1 MAQTLGS
8 VAVGSIVKLNESG
21 SPVEYLVVQQGKPGS
36 MYDDSCDGTW
46 LLRKD
51 IAENRVWDSGNSN
64 VLESSDIQSY
74 LNGTWINRYD
84 TDIRNAIKQVKI
96 PYRQNGGS
104 SGTDRNGAN
113 GLSCKIF
120 LLSGREVGFT
130 NNESSYF
137 PNDGSKLD
145 YFISGNTSS
154 AQQRRVANL
163 NGSATRWWLRSP
175 SAYYTHYVWG
185 VFSNGGR
192 DYWSAS
198 NSYGVRPALIFP
210 ADLLV
215 LDDGTVSTAPP
226 SPATLTVPSIVMQGQ
241 GIPVSWS
248 QADGADGYI
257 LERKADSGSW
267 TQVYSGANL
276 SYADTAGSW
285 STVQYR
291 VKAGADGTYGDYTT
305 SAAVQVAAASA
316 LVISGQDGSLGTV
329 TADIPYTVSTDTG
342 SQISLV
348 QTVNGAQMYSGQV
361 TSGAA
366 QSIPVME
373 LPSGNG
379 TIVLTATV
387 QTSSGPV
394 SAARTWTYNK
404 TPISFPA
411 AGGVAQLTKSGEN
424 LLPKT
429 LAEAVRTNPFWGG
442 SLDKAL
448 DKLTRAVTYAGEQ
461 VPRYQEVTVNLSAA
475 QEGDIVQ
482 LPEGGKLVEF
492 YVAKHDYESGLNG
505 PGRTLLVRKEC
516 YDQRA
521 WDKGNVNAYASSDL
535 DSWFNSTYKN
545 MLDAD
550 IRSLIGTTKI
560 RYTPG
565 NGNWTV
571 DTLERAVFALS
582 ATELGQSA
590 SWFNVEGS
598 ALPIANTLKV
608 AYLNGNTNNQWT
620 RSPRTDD
627 TDEAVILSS
636 GGNVSYYSC
645 DKSHGS
651 RPCFTLP
658 STFTATYYV
667 DGNGALH
674 DAQEYDQGG
683 DFYDLLGNVV
693 PSVKIATGSYVGTGT
708 YGEDNPNTLTFPFK
722 PKVVF
727 VCGNARAGTSNAEDG
742 AITIMSSG
750 VTDYIGS
757 SVGTRDYMN
766 AIVAWSENT
775 VSWYADVSGDN
786 RFYPYQQLNAAEY
799 TYYYIALG

>member
-21 SPVEYLVVQQGKPGS
+21 SPVEYLVVQQGKPSS

-51 IAENRVWDSGNSN
+51 VAENRVWDSGNSN
-64 VLESSDIQSY
+64 VLESSDIQAY
-74 LNGTWINRYD
+74 LNGTWLTRYD
-84 TDIRNAIKQVKI
+84 TNIQNAIKQVKI
-96 PYRQNGGS
+96 PYCVGGGS
-104 SGTDRNGAN
+104 ATVNSGAN

-120 LLSGREVGFT
+120 LLSGYEVGFT
-130 NNESSYF
+130 TSVNQYF
-137 PNDGSKLD
+137 PVDGAKLA
-145 YFISGNTSS
+145 YFLSGNDSS
-154 AQQRRVANL
+154 ANQKRVATL
-163 NGSATRWWLRSP
+163 NGGDTGFWWTRSP
-175 SAYYTHYVWG
+175 HKESTDDVSLWI
-185 VFSNGGR
+185 VNRNGQS
-192 DYWSAS
+192 DYWQAATPSC
-198 NSYGVRPALIFP
+198 GVRPALVFP
-210 ADLLV
+210 EDISV
-215 LDDGTVSTAPP
+215 LDDGTVSTAPQ

-241 GIPVSWS
+241 GIPISWS

-257 LERKADSGSW
+257 LERKADSGAW

-342 SQISLV
+342 NQISLV

-366 QSIPVME
+366 RSIPVME

-387 QTSSGPV
+387 QTSGGPV
-394 SAARTWTYNK
+394 SVARTWTYNK

-411 AGGVAQLTKSGEN
+411 SGGVAQLTKSGAN

-461 VPRYQEVTVNLSAA
+461 VPRYQEVTVNLPAA

-492 YVAKHDYESGLNG
+492 YVAKLNYEQALNG
-505 PGRTLLVRKEC
+505 AGRTLLVRKDIWERNTWGLDTSGT
-516 YDQRA
+516 YD
-521 WDKGNVNAYASSDL
+521 GSDIDIRL
-535 DSWFNSTYKN
+535 NGTYKN
-545 MLDAD
+545 
-550 IRSLIGTTKI
+550 SLGSDVQAAMGTTTFYCTENAVSDEVIPLSK
-560 RYTPG
+560 
-565 NGNWTV
+565 
-571 DTLERAVFALS
+571 AVFALS
-582 ATELGQSA
+582 LTELGWNA
-590 SWFNVEGS
+590 ATANAEGS
-598 ALPIANTLKV
+598 ELPIAGTLQI
-608 AYLNGNTNNQWT
+608 AMYEGDAIGQWT
-620 RSPRTDD
+620 RSPDITD
-627 TDEAVILSS
+627 TGRANLVTPQGKASTQRNETTF
-636 GGNVSYYSC
+636 GY
-645 DKSHGS
+645 

-674 DAQEYDQGG
+674 DAQEYDQAG

-708 YGEDNPNTLTFPFK
+708 SGESTPNSLIAPFS
-722 PKVVF
+722 PKAMFIVP
-727 VCGNARAGTSNAEDG
+727 GGSHAGYLVGIWLGGDRMSGQIGEVG
-742 AITIMSSG
+742 AN
-750 VTDYIGS
+750 IGS
-757 SVGTRDYMN
+757 NVMVEGN
-766 AIVAWSENT
+766 KI
-775 VSWYADVSGDN
+775 SWYSTGGPWDQFNASPDAMGGAG
-786 RFYPYQQLNAAEY
+786 FYYL
-799 TYYYIALG
+799 IFG

>member
-51 IAENRVWDSGNSN
+51 VAENRVWDSGNSN
-64 VLESSDIQSY
+64 VLESSDIQAY
-74 LNGTWINRYD
+74 LNGTWLTRYD
-84 TDIRNAIKQVKI
+84 TNIQNAIKQVKI
-96 PYRQNGGS
+96 PYCVGGGS
-104 SGTDRNGAN
+104 ATVNSGAN

-120 LLSGREVGFT
+120 LLSGYEVGFT
-130 NNESSYF
+130 TSVNQYF
-137 PNDGSKLD
+137 PVDGAKLA
-145 YFISGNTSS
+145 YFLSGNDSS
-154 AQQRRVANL
+154 ANQKRVATL
-163 NGSATRWWLRSP
+163 NGGDTGFWWTRSP
-175 SAYYTHYVWG
+175 HKESTDDVSLWI
-185 VFSNGGR
+185 VNRNGQS
-192 DYWSAS
+192 DYWQAATPSC
-198 NSYGVRPALIFP
+198 GVRPALIFP

-215 LDDGTVSTAPP
+215 LDDGTVSTAPQ

-257 LERKADSGSW
+257 LERKADSGAW

-291 VKAGADGTYGDYTT
+291 VKAGVDGTYGDYTT
-305 SAAVQVAAASA
+305 SAAVPVLAASA
-316 LVISGQDGSLGTV
+316 LAISGTDGSLGTV

-366 QSIPVME
+366 RSIPVME

-387 QTSSGPV
+387 QTGSGPV

-411 AGGVAQLTKSGEN
+411 SGGVAQLTKIGAN

-461 VPRYQEVTVNLSAA
+461 VPRYQEVTVNLPAA

-492 YVAKHDYESGLNG
+492 YVAKLNYEQALNG
-505 PGRTLLVRKEC
+505 AGRTLLVRKDV

-521 WDKGNVNAYASSDL
+521 WDEGNVNAYASSDIDTWL
-535 DSWFNSTYKN
+535 NGTYKG
-545 MLDAD
+545 LLGGDVQSA
-550 IRSLIGTTKI
+550 IGTTQFY
-560 RYTPG
+560 YTPG
-565 NGNWTV
+565 NENKTV
-571 DTLERAVFALS
+571 GTLGRSVFLLS
-582 ATELGQSA
+582 LTELGKTA
-590 SWFNVEGS
+590 SHANVEGS
-598 ALPIANTLKV
+598 ALPIASTLQI
-608 AYLNGNTNNQWT
+608 AYNSSGAATTQWT
-620 RSPRTDD
+620 RSPD
-627 TDEAVILSS
+627 TDNTNCAWRLYPD
-636 GGNVSYYSC
+636 GNIINSYC
-645 DKSHGS
+645 TNTNGS
-651 RPCFTLP
+651 RPAFTLP
-658 STFTATYYV
+658 SSFTATYYV

-708 YGEDNPNTLTFPFK
+708 AGESSPNTLTFPFE
-722 PKVVF
+722 PKMVVITAENPNNGTAMLGPTAGF
-727 VCGNARAGTSNAEDG
+727 SYLTIASGNNTFYMAVTVDQTS
-742 AITIMSSG
+742 I
-750 VTDYIGS
+750 
-757 SVGTRDYMN
+757 
-766 AIVAWSENT
+766 
-775 VSWYADVSGDN
+775 SWYTGLETSDGSYRQMN
-786 RFYPYQQLNAAEY
+786 NEY
-799 TYYYIALG
+799 NTYSYVAIG

>member
-46 LLRKD
+46 LMRRYGDSDYNQKWNAREDLNTYAD
-51 IAENRVWDSGNSN
+51 SSVNVWLNSTMLSMYDDVIQDN
-64 VLESSDIQSY
+64 VIE
-74 LNGTWINRYD
+74 
-84 TDIRNAIKQVKI
+84 AKI
-96 PYRQNGGS
+96 PYCVGGGS
-104 SGTDRNGAN
+104 ATIKSGAD
-113 GLSCKIF
+113 GLPCKVF
-120 LLSGREVGFT
+120 LPSGRELGNT
-130 NNESSYF
+130 IADDN
-137 PNDGSKLD
+137 PQDGMLLD
-145 YFISGNTSS
+145 YFN
-154 AQQRRVANL
+154 
-163 NGSATRWWLRSP
+163 NGTGLTARQLRNIGVSYHTRSP
-175 SAYYTHYVWG
+175 DPSRTGHMWQV
-185 VFSNGGR
+185 NGDGNFVTTSV
-192 DYWSAS
+192 DEIDFP
-198 NSYGVRPALIFP
+198 RPTLILP
-210 ADLLV
+210 KYLW
-215 LDDGTVSTAPP
+215 LDDTGNISNHLHISA
-226 SPATLTVPSIVMQGQ
+226 LTVPSIVMQGQ
-241 GIPVSWS
+241 GIPVSRS

-257 LERKADSGSW
+257 LERKADSGAW

-291 VKAGADGTYGDYTT
+291 VKAGVDGTYGDYTT
-305 SAAVQVAAASA
+305 SAAVPVLAASA
-316 LVISGQDGSLGTV
+316 LAISGTDGSLGTV

-366 QSIPVME
+366 RSIPVME

-387 QTSSGPV
+387 QTGSGPV

-411 AGGVAQLTKSGEN
+411 SGGVAQLTKIGAN

-461 VPRYQEVTVNLSAA
+461 VPRYQEVTVNLPAA

-492 YVAKHDYESGLNG
+492 YVAKLNYEQALNG
-505 PGRTLLVRKEC
+505 AGRTLLVRKDIWERNTWGLDTSGT
-516 YDQRA
+516 YD
-521 WDKGNVNAYASSDL
+521 GSDIDIRL
-535 DSWFNSTYKN
+535 NGTYKN
-545 MLDAD
+545 
-550 IRSLIGTTKI
+550 SLGSDVQAAMGTTTFYCTENAVSDEVIPLSK
-560 RYTPG
+560 
-565 NGNWTV
+565 
-571 DTLERAVFALS
+571 AVFALS
-582 ATELGQSA
+582 LTELGWNA
-590 SWFNVEGS
+590 ATANAEGS
-598 ALPIANTLKV
+598 ELPIAGTLQI
-608 AYLNGNTNNQWT
+608 AMYEGDAIGQWT
-620 RSPRTDD
+620 RSPDITD
-627 TDEAVILSS
+627 TGRANLVTPQGKASTQRNETTF
-636 GGNVSYYSC
+636 GY
-645 DKSHGS
+645 

-674 DAQEYDQGG
+674 DAQEYDQAG

-708 YGEDNPNTLTFPFK
+708 SGESTPNSLIAPFS
-722 PKVVF
+722 PKAMFIVP
-727 VCGNARAGTSNAEDG
+727 GGSHAGYLVGIWLGGDRMSGQIGKVG
-742 AITIMSSG
+742 AN
-750 VTDYIGS
+750 IGS
-757 SVGTRDYMN
+757 NVMVEGN
-766 AIVAWSENT
+766 KI
-775 VSWYADVSGDN
+775 SWYSTGGPWDQFNASPNAMGGAG
-786 RFYPYQQLNAAEY
+786 FYYL
-799 TYYYIALG
+799 IFG

>member
-21 SPVEYLVVQQGKPGS
+21 SPVEFYVAKHDYESGLNGAGRTLLVRRECYREGTFNSAGTNDYANGS
-36 MYDDSCDGTW
+36 A
-46 LLRKD
+46 D
-51 IAENRVWDSGNSN
+51 IW
-64 VLESSDIQSY
+64 
-74 LNGTWINRYD
+74 LNGTYKGLLD
-84 TDIRNAIKQVKI
+84 GDVQTAIGETTFYYT
-96 PYRQNGGS
+96 PGNGNEDVTTLERS
-104 SGTDRNGAN
+104 IFILSMAELNQDEGAN
-113 GLSCKIF
+113 VNKEGTALDIAGILHFAYMNGEPAYQWTRS
-120 LLSGREVGFT
+120 
-130 NNESSYF
+130 
-137 PNDGSKLD
+137 PSKLD
-145 YFISGNTSS
+145 NYS
-154 AQQRRVANL
+154 AWRL
-163 NGSATRWWLRSP
+163 NP
-175 SAYYTHYVWG
+175 S
-185 VFSNGGR
+185 GGR
-192 DYWSAS
+192 GNYNAAAS
-198 NSYGVRPALIFP
+198 FGYRPVFTLPGFCS
-210 ADLLV
+210 V
-215 LDDGTVSTAPP
+215 DDNNMVSTVLAPP
-226 SPATLTVPSIVMQGQ
+226 TTLTVPSIVMQGQ
-241 GIPVSWS
+241 SVPISWS

-257 LERKADSGSW
+257 LERKADSGAW

-291 VKAGADGTYGDYTT
+291 VKAGVDGTYGDYTT
-305 SAAVQVAAASA
+305 SAAVQVAGASA

-366 QSIPVME
+366 RSIPVME

-387 QTSSGPV
+387 QTSGGPV

-411 AGGVAQLTKSGEN
+411 SGGVAQLTKIGAN

-461 VPRYQEVTVNLSAA
+461 VPRYQEVTVNLPAA

-492 YVAKHDYESGLNG
+492 YVAKHNYESGLNG
-505 PGRTLLVRKEC
+505 TGRTLLVRKEC
-516 YDQRA
+516 YDKNL
-521 WDKGNVNAYASSDL
+521 WDLNEINAYASSDIDTWL
-535 DSWFNSTYKN
+535 NGTYKN
-545 MLDAD
+545 LLGSD
-550 IRSLIGTTKI
+550 IQNVIGTTKFY
-560 RYTPG
+560 YTPG
-565 NGNWTV
+565 NNHWSV
-571 DTLERAVFALS
+571 ETLERSVFLLS
-582 ATELGQSA
+582 ATELGR
-590 SWFNVEGS
+590 SWPIVNAEGS
-598 ALPIANTLKV
+598 VLPILGMIQIAH
-608 AYLNGNTNNQWT
+608 LNGEAVYQWT
-620 RSPRTDD
+620 RSPITNDID
-627 TDEAVILSS
+627 SVAVIQPNGAINSS
-636 GGNVSYYSC
+636 RASDN
-645 DKSHGS
+645 DAR

-708 YGEDNPNTLTFPFK
+708 SGESTPNSLIAPFS
-722 PKVVF
+722 PKAMFIVP
-727 VCGNARAGTSNAEDG
+727 GGTSASYFMG
-742 AITIMSSG
+742 IWTG
-750 VTDYIGS
+750 G
-757 SVGTRDYMN
+757 DYMSG
-766 AIVAWSENT
+766 APGENGASACSKVT
-775 VSWYADVSGDN
+775 VEGNKIQWYSTGGPWAQFNTSPTSMGGAG
-786 RFYPYQQLNAAEY
+786 FYYL
-799 TYYYIALG
+799 IFG

>member
-51 IAENRVWDSGNSN
+51 IAEKRVWDSGNSN

-74 LNGTWINRYD
+74 LNGTWLTRYD
-84 TDIRNAIKQVKI
+84 TNIQNAIKQVKI
-96 PYRQNGGS
+96 PYCVGGGS
-104 SGTDRNGAN
+104 ATVNSGAN

-120 LLSGREVGFT
+120 LLSGYEVGFT
-130 NNESSYF
+130 TSVNQYF
-137 PNDGSKLD
+137 PVDGAKLA
-145 YFISGNTSS
+145 YFLSGNDSS
-154 AQQRRVANL
+154 ANQKRVATL
-163 NGSATRWWLRSP
+163 NGGDTGFWWTRSP
-175 SAYYTHYVWG
+175 HKESTDDVSLWI
-185 VFSNGGR
+185 VNRNGQS
-192 DYWSAS
+192 DYWQAATPSC
-198 NSYGVRPALIFP
+198 GVRPALIFP

-241 GIPVSWS
+241 GIPISWS

-257 LERKADSGSW
+257 LERKADSGAW

-291 VKAGADGTYGDYTT
+291 VKAGADGAYGDYTT

-342 SQISLV
+342 RQISLV

-373 LPSGNG
+373 LPSDNG

-387 QTSSGPV
+387 QTSGGPV

-411 AGGVAQLTKSGEN
+411 AGGVAQLTKSGAN

-461 VPRYQEVTVNLSAA
+461 GPRYQEVTVNLSAA

-492 YVAKHDYESGLNG
+492 YVAKLNYEQALNG
-505 PGRTLLVRKEC
+505 AGRTLLVRKKC
-516 YDQRA
+516 YDQQA
-521 WDKGNVNAYASSDL
+521 WDKGNVNAYASSDIDTWL
-535 DSWFNSTYKN
+535 NGTYKGL
-545 MLDAD
+545 LDAD

-565 NGNWTV
+565 DGNWSV
-571 DTLERAVFALS
+571 STLERSVFLLS
-582 ATELGQSA
+582 VTELGKSHIYA
-590 SWFNVEGS
+590 NVEGS
-598 ALPIANTLKV
+598 ALFIASTLQI
-608 AYLNGNTNNQWT
+608 AYLNGSPTYQWT
-620 RSPRTDD
+620 RSPNTGNPANSWRL
-627 TDEAVILSS
+627 LSD
-636 GGNVSYYSC
+636 GNVDSGSC
-645 DKSHGS
+645 LTAHGS

-674 DAQEYDQGG
+674 DAQEYDQAG

-708 YGEDNPNTLTFPFK
+708 YGASNPNTLTLPFE
-722 PKVVF
+722 PKF
-727 VCGNARAGTSNAEDG
+727 VWIYREPSEGPVTWATGWLSEASGGSYNPGGSNFQGYYAEGFTIVNWGETISWYGDTS
-742 AITIMSSG
+742 
-750 VTDYIGS
+750 GS
-757 SVGTRDYMN
+757 S
-766 AIVAWSENT
+766 
-775 VSWYADVSGDN
+775 
-786 RFYPYQQLNAAEY
+786 QLNTNG
-799 TYYYIALG
+799 TYYYIAIV

>member
-21 SPVEYLVVQQGKPGS
+21 SPVEYLVVQQGKPSS

-51 IAENRVWDSGNSN
+51 IAEKRVWDSGNSN

-74 LNGTWINRYD
+74 LNGTWLTRYD
-84 TDIRNAIKQVKI
+84 ADIQNAIKQVKI
-96 PYRQNGGS
+96 PYRRGGGVDGS
-104 SGTDRNGAN
+104 DRNGAN

-120 LLSGREVGFT
+120 LLSAFELGWAWT
-130 NNESSYF
+130 QSSYF
-137 PNDGSKLD
+137 PSDGDRLAYFLGGTGSDANSKRIATLD
-145 YFISGNTSS
+145 DT
-154 AQQRRVANL
+154 
-163 NGSATRWWLRSP
+163 ATAWWLRSP
-175 SAYYTHYVWG
+175 NTSSTASASVWIVG
-185 VFSNGGR
+185 SNGR
-192 DYWSAS
+192 HDYWQAATPSC
-198 NSYGVRPALIFP
+198 GVRPALIFP

-215 LDDGTVSTAPP
+215 LDDGTVSTAPQ

-241 GIPVSWS
+241 GIPISWS

-257 LERKADSGSW
+257 LERKADSGAW

-366 QSIPVME
+366 RSIPVME

-387 QTSSGPV
+387 QTGSGPV

-411 AGGVAQLTKSGEN
+411 AGGVAQLTKSGAN

-461 VPRYQEVTVNLSAA
+461 VPRYQEVTVNLPAA

-492 YVAKHDYESGLNG
+492 YVAKLNYEQALNG
-505 PGRTLLVRKEC
+505 AGRTLLVRKDIWERNTWGLDTSGT
-516 YDQRA
+516 YD
-521 WDKGNVNAYASSDL
+521 GSDIDIRL
-535 DSWFNSTYKN
+535 NGTYKN
-545 MLDAD
+545 
-550 IRSLIGTTKI
+550 SLGSDVQAAMGTTTFYCTENAVSDEVIPLSK
-560 RYTPG
+560 
-565 NGNWTV
+565 
-571 DTLERAVFALS
+571 AVFALS
-582 ATELGQSA
+582 LTELGWNA
-590 SWFNVEGS
+590 ATANAEGS
-598 ALPIANTLKV
+598 ELPIAGTLQI
-608 AYLNGNTNNQWT
+608 AMYEGDAIGQWT
-620 RSPRTDD
+620 RSPDITD
-627 TDEAVILSS
+627 TGRANLVTPQGKASTQRNETTF
-636 GGNVSYYSC
+636 GY
-645 DKSHGS
+645 

-674 DAQEYDQGG
+674 DAQEYDQAG

-708 YGEDNPNTLTFPFK
+708 SGESTPNSLIAPFS
-722 PKVVF
+722 PKAMFIVP
-727 VCGNARAGTSNAEDG
+727 GGSHAGYLVGIWLGGDRMSGQIGEVG
-742 AITIMSSG
+742 AN
-750 VTDYIGS
+750 IGS
-757 SVGTRDYMN
+757 NVMVEGN
-766 AIVAWSENT
+766 KI
-775 VSWYADVSGDN
+775 SWYSTGGPWDQFNASPDAMGGAG
-786 RFYPYQQLNAAEY
+786 FYYL
-799 TYYYIALG
+799 IFG

>member
-46 LLRKD
+46 LMRRDGDSDYNQKWNAREDLNTYAD
-51 IAENRVWDSGNSN
+51 SSVNVWLNSTMLSMYDDVIQDN
-64 VLESSDIQSY
+64 VIE
-74 LNGTWINRYD
+74 
-84 TDIRNAIKQVKI
+84 AKI
-96 PYRQNGGS
+96 PYCVGGGS
-104 SGTDRNGAN
+104 ATIKSGAD
-113 GLSCKIF
+113 GLPCKVF
-120 LLSGREVGFT
+120 LPSGRE
-130 NNESSYF
+130 
-137 PNDGSKLD
+137 L
-145 YFISGNTSS
+145 GNTI
-154 AQQRRVANL
+154 ADDNPQDGMLLGYFN
-163 NGSATRWWLRSP
+163 NGTGLTARQLRNIGVSYHTRSP
-175 SAYYTHYVWG
+175 DPSRTGHMWQV
-185 VFSNGGR
+185 NGDGNFVTTSV
-192 DYWSAS
+192 DEIDFP
-198 NSYGVRPALIFP
+198 RPTLILP
-210 ADLLV
+210 KYLW
-215 LDDGTVSTAPP
+215 LDDTGNISNHLHISA
-226 SPATLTVPSIVMQGQ
+226 LTVPSIVMQGQ
-241 GIPVSWS
+241 GIPISWS

-257 LERKADSGSW
+257 LERKADSGAW

-387 QTSSGPV
+387 QTSGGPV

-411 AGGVAQLTKSGEN
+411 SGGVAQLTKSGAN

-461 VPRYQEVTVNLSAA
+461 VPRYQEVTVNLPAA

-482 LPEGGKLVEF
+482 LPEGGQLVEF
-492 YVAKHDYESGLNG
+492 YVAKLNYEQALNG
-505 PGRTLLVRKEC
+505 AGRTLLVRKEC
-516 YDQRA
+516 YDQRS
-521 WDKGNVNAYASSDL
+521 WDKGNVNAYASSDIDTWL
-535 DSWFNSTYKN
+535 NGTYKGL
-545 MLDAD
+545 LDAD

-565 NGNWTV
+565 DGNWSV
-571 DTLERAVFALS
+571 STLERSVFLLS
-582 ATELGQSA
+582 VTELGKSHIYA
-590 SWFNVEGS
+590 NVEGS
-598 ALPIANTLKV
+598 ALFIASTLQI
-608 AYLNGNTNNQWT
+608 AYLNGSPTYQWT
-620 RSPRTDD
+620 RSPNTGNPANSWRL
-627 TDEAVILSS
+627 LSD
-636 GGNVSYYSC
+636 GNVDSGSC
-645 DKSHGS
+645 LNAHGS

-708 YGEDNPNTLTFPFK
+708 SGNAYPNSLTLPFI
-722 PKVVF
+722 PKVVIVNTTRRTDGQYTPAYRF
-727 VCGNARAGTSNAEDG
+727 GVFFCYGLDSEYNSLGGAWMYVNNNTVAGSLNENYAKL
-742 AITIMSSG
+742 
-750 VTDYIGS
+750 
-757 SVGTRDYMN
+757 VGT
-766 AIVAWSENT
+766 T
-775 VSWYADVSGDN
+775 LSWYTKASGAAS
-786 RFYPYQQLNAAEY
+786 QLNGSYQYDYLA
-799 TYYYIALG
+799 IG

>member
-21 SPVEYLVVQQGKPGS
+21 SPVEFYVAKHNYESGLNGAGRTLLV
-36 MYDDSCDGTW
+36 
-46 LLRKD
+46 RKD
-51 IAENRVWDSGNSN
+51 VYDIRAWHSSN
-64 VLESSDIQSY
+64 VNAWASCSMRSW
-74 LNGTWINRYD
+74 LNSTYKGLLD
-84 TDIRNAIKQVKI
+84 TDIQEAMGTTTYHYT
-96 PYRQNGGS
+96 PGNGS
-104 SGTDRNGAN
+104 WSVSTRSDAV
-113 GLSCKIF
+113 F
-120 LLSGREVGFT
+120 LLSATELGKAESGF
-130 NNESSYF
+130 NVE
-137 PNDGSKLD
+137 GSALS
-145 YFISGNTSS
+145 IASTL
-154 AQQRRVANL
+154 QVAYR
-163 NGSATRWWLRSP
+163 NGSATTQWTRSP
-175 SAYYTHYVWG
+175 YTDDTRNTWALSSSGNALYYYC
-185 VFSNGGR
+185 
-192 DYWSAS
+192 
-198 NSYGVRPALIFP
+198 NSTRGSRPAFTLP
-210 ADLLV
+210 ASLYV
-215 LDDGTVSTAPP
+215 SDDGTVSEPP
-226 SPATLTVPSIVMQGQ
+226 AAPATLTVPSIVMQGQ
-241 GIPVSWS
+241 GIPISWS

-257 LERKADSGSW
+257 LERKADSGAW

-276 SYADTAGSW
+276 SYADSAGSW

-342 SQISLV
+342 NQISLV

-387 QTSSGPV
+387 QTGSGPV

-411 AGGVAQLTKSGEN
+411 AGGVAQLTKSGAN

-571 DTLERAVFALS
+571 DTLGRAVFALS

-667 DGNGALH
+667 DDQGALH

-708 YGEDNPNTLTFPFK
+708 SGESTPNSLIAPFS
-722 PKVVF
+722 PKAMFIVP
-727 VCGNARAGTSNAEDG
+727 GGTSASYFMG
-742 AITIMSSG
+742 IWTG
-750 VTDYIGS
+750 G
-757 SVGTRDYMN
+757 DYMSG
-766 AIVAWSENT
+766 APGENGASACSKVT
-775 VSWYADVSGDN
+775 VEGNKIQWYSTGGPWAQFNTSPTSMGGAG
-786 RFYPYQQLNAAEY
+786 FYYL
-799 TYYYIALG
+799 IFG

>member
-21 SPVEYLVVQQGKPGS
+21 SPVEFYVAKHDYESGLNGAGRTLLV
-36 MYDDSCDGTW
+36 
-46 LLRKD
+46 RKD
-51 IAENRVWDSGNSN
+51 VYDIRAWHSSN
-64 VLESSDIQSY
+64 VNAWASCSMRSW
-74 LNGTWINRYD
+74 LNGTYKGLLD
-84 TDIRNAIKQVKI
+84 ADIQESMGTTTYSYT
-96 PYRQNGGS
+96 PGNGNNTVTTRS
-104 SGTDRNGAN
+104 DAV
-113 GLSCKIF
+113 F
-120 LLSGREVGFT
+120 LLSATELGKAESGF
-130 NNESSYF
+130 NVE
-137 PNDGSKLD
+137 GSALS
-145 YFISGNTSS
+145 IASTL
-154 AQQRRVANL
+154 QVAYR
-163 NGSATRWWLRSP
+163 NGSATTQWTRSP
-175 SAYYTHYVWG
+175 YTDDTRNTWAQSSSGNALYYYCNSTRGSRPVFTLPASLYV
-185 VFSNGGR
+185 S
-192 DYWSAS
+192 
-198 NSYGVRPALIFP
+198 
-210 ADLLV
+210 
-215 LDDGTVSTAPP
+215 DDGTVSEAPAA
-226 SPATLTVPSIVMQGQ
+226 PATLTVPSIVMQGQ
-241 GIPVSWS
+241 SVPVSWS

-257 LERKADSGSW
+257 LERKADSGAW
-267 TQVYSGANL
+267 AQVYSGANL

-291 VKAGADGTYGDYTT
+291 VKAGVDGTYGDYTT

-387 QTSSGPV
+387 QTSGGPV

-411 AGGVAQLTKSGEN
+411 AGGVAQLTKSGAN

-461 VPRYQEVTVNLSAA
+461 VPRYREVTVNLPAA

-492 YVAKHDYESGLNG
+492 YVAKLNYEQALNG
-505 PGRTLLVRKEC
+505 AGRTLLVRKDIWGRNTWGLDTSGT
-516 YDQRA
+516 YD
-521 WDKGNVNAYASSDL
+521 GSDIDIRL
-535 DSWFNSTYKN
+535 NGTYKN
-545 MLDAD
+545 
-550 IRSLIGTTKI
+550 SLGSDVQAAMGTTTF
-560 RYTPG
+560 YCTE
-565 NGNWTV
+565 NAVSDEVT
-571 DTLERAVFALS
+571 TLSKAVFALS
-582 ATELGQSA
+582 LTELGWNA
-590 SWFNVEGS
+590 ATANVEGS
-598 ALPIANTLKV
+598 ELPIAGTLQI
-608 AYLNGNTNNQWT
+608 AMYEGDAIGQWT
-620 RSPRTDD
+620 RSPDITD
-627 TDEAVILSS
+627 TGRANLVTPQGKASTQRNETTF
-636 GGNVSYYSC
+636 GY
-645 DKSHGS
+645 

-708 YGEDNPNTLTFPFK
+708 SGESTPNSLIAPFS
-722 PKVVF
+722 PKAMFIVP
-727 VCGNARAGTSNAEDG
+727 GGTSASYFMG
-742 AITIMSSG
+742 IWTG
-750 VTDYIGS
+750 G
-757 SVGTRDYMN
+757 DYMSG
-766 AIVAWSENT
+766 APGENGASACSKVT
-775 VSWYADVSGDN
+775 VEGNKIQWYSTGGPWAQFNTSPTSMGGAG
-786 RFYPYQQLNAAEY
+786 FYYL
-799 TYYYIALG
+799 IFG

>member
-46 LLRKD
+46 LLRKNTD
-51 IAENRVWDSGNSN
+51 NTEVWDRDNSN
-64 VLESSDIQSY
+64 VLESSDIQGW
-74 LNGTWINRYD
+74 LNSTMLGKYD
-84 TDIRNAIKQVKI
+84 SDIQGAVKQVKI
-96 PYRQNGGS
+96 PYRKNGGS
-104 SGTDRNGAN
+104 GGTDCTGGA
-113 GLSCKIF
+113 GLQCKLF
-120 LLSGREVGFT
+120 LLSCTEVGFT
-130 NNESSYF
+130 ENENSNLK
-137 PNDGSKLD
+137 NDGAKLD
-145 YFISGNTSS
+145 YFILGGENS
-154 AQQRRVANL
+154 ANQRRITRTSGMVAL
-163 NGSATRWWLRSP
+163 PWWLRSP
-175 SAYYTHYVWG
+175 DVRGTAG
-185 VFSNGGR
+185 VCRISETGSFESGNANGT
-192 DYWSAS
+192 
-198 NSYGVRPALIFP
+198 YGARPAFVLPTTLF
-210 ADLLV
+210 V
-215 LDDGTVSTAPP
+215 LDDGTVSVAPP
-226 SPATLTVPSIVMQGQ
+226 PPTTLTVPSIVMQGQ
-241 GIPVSWS
+241 GIPISWS

-257 LERKADSGSW
+257 LERKADSGAW

-348 QTVNGAQMYSGQV
+348 QTVNGAQMYSGHV

-387 QTSSGPV
+387 QTSGGPV

-411 AGGVAQLTKSGEN
+411 AGGVAQLTKSGAN

-448 DKLTRAVTYAGEQ
+448 DKLTRAVTYATGGEQ

-482 LPEGGKLVEF
+482 LPEGVKLVEF
-492 YVAKHDYESGLNG
+492 YVAKLNYEQALNG
-505 PGRTLLVRKEC
+505 AGRTLLVRKEC

-521 WDKGNVNAYASSDL
+521 WDEGNVNAYASSDIDTWL
-535 DSWFNSTYKN
+535 NGTYKGL
-545 MLDAD
+545 LDAD

-565 NGNWTV
+565 DGNWSV
-571 DTLERAVFALS
+571 STLERSVFLLS
-582 ATELGQSA
+582 VTELGKSHIYA
-590 SWFNVEGS
+590 NVEGS
-598 ALPIANTLKV
+598 ALFIASTLQI
-608 AYLNGNTNNQWT
+608 AYQNGSPTYQWT
-620 RSPRTDD
+620 RSPNTGNPANSWRL
-627 TDEAVILSS
+627 LSD
-636 GGNVSYYSC
+636 GNVDSGSC
-645 DKSHGS
+645 LTAHGS

-708 YGEDNPNTLTFPFK
+708 AGESSPNTLTFPFE
-722 PKVVF
+722 PKMVVITA
-727 VCGNARAGTSNAEDG
+727 GNPYNGTALLGPTTGFSYLKIASVNN
-742 AITIMSSG
+742 IYYMV
-750 VTDYIGS
+750 VTVNQNSI
-757 SVGTRDYMN
+757 
-766 AIVAWSENT
+766 
-775 VSWYADVSGDN
+775 SWYTGLENPDGSYRQMN
-786 RFYPYQQLNAAEY
+786 NEY
-799 TYYYIALG
+799 NTYSYVAIG

>member
-46 LLRKD
+46 LLRKNTD
-51 IAENRVWDSGNSN
+51 NHEVWDRDNSN
-64 VLESSDIQSY
+64 VLESSDIQGW
-74 LNGTWINRYD
+74 LNSTMLGKYD
-84 TDIRNAIKQVKI
+84 SDIQGAVKQVKI
-96 PYRQNGGS
+96 PYRKNGGS
-104 SGTDRNGAN
+104 GGTDCTGGA
-113 GLSCKIF
+113 GLQCKLF
-120 LLSGREVGFT
+120 LLSCTEVGFT
-130 NNESSYF
+130 ENENSNLK
-137 PNDGSKLD
+137 NDGAKLD
-145 YFISGNTSS
+145 YFILGGENS
-154 AQQRRVANL
+154 ANQRRITRTSGMVAL
-163 NGSATRWWLRSP
+163 PWWLRSP
-175 SAYYTHYVWG
+175 DVRGTAG
-185 VFSNGGR
+185 VCRISETGSFESGNANGT
-192 DYWSAS
+192 
-198 NSYGVRPALIFP
+198 YGARPAFVLPTTLF
-210 ADLLV
+210 V
-215 LDDGTVSTAPP
+215 LDDGTVSVAPP
-226 SPATLTVPSIVMQGQ
+226 PPTTLTVPSIVMQGQ
-241 GIPVSWS
+241 GIPISWS

-257 LERKADSGSW
+257 LERKADSGAW

-291 VKAGADGTYGDYTT
+291 VKAGVDGTYGDYTT

-366 QSIPVME
+366 RSIPVME

-387 QTSSGPV
+387 QTSGGPV

-411 AGGVAQLTKSGEN
+411 SGGVAQLTKIGAN

-461 VPRYQEVTVNLSAA
+461 VPRYQEVTVNLPAA

-492 YVAKHDYESGLNG
+492 YVAKLNYEQALNG
-505 PGRTLLVRKEC
+505 AGRTLLVRKDC
-516 YDQRA
+516 YDNRV
-521 WDKGNVNAYASSDL
+521 WDNGNVNAYASSDIDTWL
-535 DSWFNSTYKN
+535 NGTYKN
-545 MLDAD
+545 LLGSDVQSA
-550 IRSLIGTTKI
+550 IGTTQFY
-560 RYTPG
+560 YTPG
-565 NGNWTV
+565 NENKTV
-571 DTLERAVFALS
+571 GTLGRSVFLLS
-582 ATELGQSA
+582 LTELGKTA
-590 SWFNVEGS
+590 SHANVEGS
-598 ALPIANTLKV
+598 ALPIASTLQI
-608 AYLNGNTNNQWT
+608 AYNSSGSATTQWT
-620 RSPRTDD
+620 RSPYT
-627 TDEAVILSS
+627 
-636 GGNVSYYSC
+636 GNTNCAWRLYPDGNIIYSYC
-645 DKSHGS
+645 TNTNGS
-651 RPCFTLP
+651 RPAFTLP

-708 YGEDNPNTLTFPFK
+708 SGESTPNSLIAPFS
-722 PKVVF
+722 PKAMFIVP
-727 VCGNARAGTSNAEDG
+727 GGTSASYFMG
-742 AITIMSSG
+742 IWTG
-750 VTDYIGS
+750 G
-757 SVGTRDYMN
+757 DYMSG
-766 AIVAWSENT
+766 APGENGASACSKVT
-775 VSWYADVSGDN
+775 VEGNKIQWYSTGGPWAQFNTSPTSMGGAG
-786 RFYPYQQLNAAEY
+786 FYYL
-799 TYYYIALG
+799 IFG

>member
-21 SPVEYLVVQQGKPGS
+21 SPVEFYVAKHDYESGLNGAGRTLLV
-36 MYDDSCDGTW
+36 
-46 LLRKD
+46 RKD
-51 IAENRVWDSGNSN
+51 VYDIRAWHSSN
-64 VLESSDIQSY
+64 VNAWASCSMRSW
-74 LNGTWINRYD
+74 LNSTYKGLLD
-84 TDIRNAIKQVKI
+84 TDIQEAMGTTTYHYT
-96 PYRQNGGS
+96 PGNGS
-104 SGTDRNGAN
+104 WSVSTRSDAV
-113 GLSCKIF
+113 F
-120 LLSGREVGFT
+120 LLSATELGKAESGF
-130 NNESSYF
+130 NVE
-137 PNDGSKLD
+137 GSALS
-145 YFISGNTSS
+145 IASTL
-154 AQQRRVANL
+154 QVAYR
-163 NGSATRWWLRSP
+163 NGSATTQWTRSP
-175 SAYYTHYVWG
+175 YTDDTRNTWAQSSSGNALYYYC
-185 VFSNGGR
+185 
-192 DYWSAS
+192 
-198 NSYGVRPALIFP
+198 NSTRGSRPAFTLP
-210 ADLLV
+210 ASLYV
-215 LDDGTVSTAPP
+215 SDDGTVSEAPAAP
-226 SPATLTVPSIVMQGQ
+226 TTLTVPSIVMQGQ
-241 GIPVSWS
+241 GIPISWS

-257 LERKADSGSW
+257 LERKADSGAW

-387 QTSSGPV
+387 QTGSGPV

-404 TPISFPA
+404 TPVSFPA
-411 AGGVAQLTKSGEN
+411 AGGVAQLTKSGAN

-461 VPRYQEVTVNLSAA
+461 VPRYQEVTVNLPAA

-492 YVAKHDYESGLNG
+492 YVAKLNYEQALNG
-505 PGRTLLVRKEC
+505 AGRTLLVRKEC

-521 WDKGNVNAYASSDL
+521 WNEEKVNAYASSDIDTWL
-535 DSWFNSTYKN
+535 NGTYKN
-545 MLDAD
+545 LLGSDVQSA
-550 IRSLIGTTKI
+550 IGTSKFY
-560 RYTPG
+560 YTQG

-571 DTLERAVFALS
+571 STLERAVFLLS
-582 ATELGQSA
+582 LTELGKSNTYA
-590 SWFNVEGS
+590 NAEGT
-598 ALPIANTLKV
+598 ALPIASTLEI
-608 AYLNGNTNNQWT
+608 AYLDDSAVNQWT
-620 RSPRTDD
+620 RSASKLGATGAFLLYTNGDP
-627 TDEAVILSS
+627 
-636 GGNVSYYSC
+636 GSYITNQLL
-645 DKSHGS
+645 GS

-708 YGEDNPNTLTFPFK
+708 YGASNPNTLTLPFE
-722 PKVVF
+722 PKF
-727 VCGNARAGTSNAEDG
+727 VWIYREPSEGPVTWATGWLSEASGGSYNPGGSNFQGYYAVG
-742 AITIMSSG
+742 FTIVNWG
-750 VTDYIGS
+750 ETI
-757 SVGTRDYMN
+757 
-766 AIVAWSENT
+766 
-775 VSWYADVSGDN
+775 SWYGDTSDVS
-786 RFYPYQQLNAAEY
+786 QLNTNG
-799 TYYYIALG
+799 TYYYIAIG

>member
-46 LLRKD
+46 LLRKNTD
-51 IAENRVWDSGNSN
+51 KTEVWDRDNSN
-64 VLESSDIQSY
+64 VLESSDIQGW
-74 LNGTWINRYD
+74 LNSTMLGKYD
-84 TDIRNAIKQVKI
+84 SDIQGAVKQVKI
-96 PYRQNGGS
+96 PYRKNGGS
-104 SGTDRNGAN
+104 GGTDCTGGA
-113 GLSCKIF
+113 GLQCKLF
-120 LLSGREVGFT
+120 LLSCTEVGFT
-130 NNESSYF
+130 ENENSNLK
-137 PNDGSKLD
+137 NDGAKLD
-145 YFISGNTSS
+145 YFILGGENS
-154 AQQRRVANL
+154 ANQRRITRTSGMVAL
-163 NGSATRWWLRSP
+163 PWWLRSP
-175 SAYYTHYVWG
+175 DVRGTAG
-185 VFSNGGR
+185 VCRISETGSFESGNANGT
-192 DYWSAS
+192 
-198 NSYGVRPALIFP
+198 YGARPAFVLPTTLF
-210 ADLLV
+210 V
-215 LDDGTVSTAPP
+215 LDDGTVSVAPP
-226 SPATLTVPSIVMQGQ
+226 PPTTLTVPSIVMQGQ
-241 GIPVSWS
+241 GIPISWS

-257 LERKADSGSW
+257 LERKADSGAW

-387 QTSSGPV
+387 QTGSGPV

-411 AGGVAQLTKSGEN
+411 AGGVAQLTKSGAN

-461 VPRYQEVTVNLSAA
+461 VPRYQEVTVNLPAA

-492 YVAKHDYESGLNG
+492 YVAKLNYEQALNG
-505 PGRTLLVRKEC
+505 AGRTLLVRKDIWERNTWGLDTSGT
-516 YDQRA
+516 YD
-521 WDKGNVNAYASSDL
+521 GSDIDIRL
-535 DSWFNSTYKN
+535 NGTYKN
-545 MLDAD
+545 
-550 IRSLIGTTKI
+550 SLGSDVQAAMGTTTFYCTENAVSDEVIPLSK
-560 RYTPG
+560 
-565 NGNWTV
+565 
-571 DTLERAVFALS
+571 AVFALS
-582 ATELGQSA
+582 LTELGWNA
-590 SWFNVEGS
+590 ATANAEGS
-598 ALPIANTLKV
+598 ELPIAGTLQI
-608 AYLNGNTNNQWT
+608 AMYEGDAIGQWT
-620 RSPRTDD
+620 RSPDITD
-627 TDEAVILSS
+627 TGRANLVTPQGKASTQRNETTF
-636 GGNVSYYSC
+636 GY
-645 DKSHGS
+645 

-674 DAQEYDQGG
+674 DAQEYDQAG

-708 YGEDNPNTLTFPFK
+708 SGESTPNSLIAPFS
-722 PKVVF
+722 PKAMFIVP
-727 VCGNARAGTSNAEDG
+727 GGSHAGYLVGIWLGGDRMSGQIGEVG
-742 AITIMSSG
+742 AN
-750 VTDYIGS
+750 IGS
-757 SVGTRDYMN
+757 NVMVEGN
-766 AIVAWSENT
+766 KI
-775 VSWYADVSGDN
+775 SWYSTGGPWDQFNASPDAMGGAG
-786 RFYPYQQLNAAEY
+786 FYYL
-799 TYYYIALG
+799 IFG

>member
-46 LLRKD
+46 LMRRYGDSDYNQKWNAMEDLNTYAD
-51 IAENRVWDSGNSN
+51 SSVNVWLNSTMLSMYDDVIQDN
-64 VLESSDIQSY
+64 VIE
-74 LNGTWINRYD
+74 
-84 TDIRNAIKQVKI
+84 AKI
-96 PYRQNGGS
+96 PYCVGGGS
-104 SGTDRNGAN
+104 ATIKSGAD
-113 GLSCKIF
+113 GLPCKVF
-120 LLSGREVGFT
+120 LPSGRELGNT
-130 NNESSYF
+130 IADDN
-137 PNDGSKLD
+137 PQDGMLLD
-145 YFISGNTSS
+145 YFN
-154 AQQRRVANL
+154 
-163 NGSATRWWLRSP
+163 NGTGLTARQLRNIGVSYHTRSP
-175 SAYYTHYVWG
+175 DPSRTGHMWQV
-185 VFSNGGR
+185 NGDGNFVTTSVDEIDFPR
-192 DYWSAS
+192 HT
-198 NSYGVRPALIFP
+198 LILP
-210 ADLLV
+210 KYLW
-215 LDDGTVSTAPP
+215 LDDTGNISNHLHISA
-226 SPATLTVPSIVMQGQ
+226 LTVPSIVMQGQ
-241 GIPVSWS
+241 GIPISWS
-248 QADGADGYI
+248 QVDGADGYI
-257 LERKADSGSW
+257 LERKADSGAW

-276 SYADTAGSW
+276 SYTDTAGSW

-291 VKAGADGTYGDYTT
+291 VKAGVDGTYGDYTT

-342 SQISLV
+342 NQISLV

-387 QTSSGPV
+387 QTGSGPV

-411 AGGVAQLTKSGEN
+411 SGGVAQLTKSGAN

-461 VPRYQEVTVNLSAA
+461 VPRYQEVTVNLPAA

-492 YVAKHDYESGLNG
+492 YVAKLNYEQALNG
-505 PGRTLLVRKEC
+505 AGRTLLVRKDIWGRNTWGLDTSGT
-516 YDQRA
+516 YD
-521 WDKGNVNAYASSDL
+521 GSDIDIRL
-535 DSWFNSTYKN
+535 NGTYKN
-545 MLDAD
+545 
-550 IRSLIGTTKI
+550 SLGSDVQAAMGTTTF
-560 RYTPG
+560 YCTE
-565 NGNWTV
+565 NAVSDEVT
-571 DTLERAVFALS
+571 TLSKAVFALS
-582 ATELGQSA
+582 LTELGWNA
-590 SWFNVEGS
+590 ATANVEGS
-598 ALPIANTLKV
+598 ELPIAGTLQI
-608 AYLNGNTNNQWT
+608 AMYEGDAIGQWT
-620 RSPRTDD
+620 RSPDITD
-627 TDEAVILSS
+627 TGRANLVTPQGKASTQRNETTF
-636 GGNVSYYSC
+636 GY
-645 DKSHGS
+645 

-708 YGEDNPNTLTFPFK
+708 SGESTPNSLIAPFS
-722 PKVVF
+722 PKAMFIVP
-727 VCGNARAGTSNAEDG
+727 GGSHAGYLVGIWLGGDRMSGQIGEVG
-742 AITIMSSG
+742 AN
-750 VTDYIGS
+750 IGS
-757 SVGTRDYMN
+757 NVMVEGN
-766 AIVAWSENT
+766 KI
-775 VSWYADVSGDN
+775 SWYSTGGPWDQFNASPDAMGGAG
-786 RFYPYQQLNAAEY
+786 FYYL
-799 TYYYIALG
+799 IFG

>member
-21 SPVEYLVVQQGKPGS
+21 SPVEYLVVQQGKPSS

-51 IAENRVWDSGNSN
+51 IAEKRVWDSGNSN

-74 LNGTWINRYD
+74 LNGTWLTRYD
-84 TDIRNAIKQVKI
+84 ADIQNAIKQVKI
-96 PYRQNGGS
+96 PYRRGGGVDGS
-104 SGTDRNGAN
+104 DRNGAN

-120 LLSGREVGFT
+120 LLSAFELGWAWT
-130 NNESSYF
+130 QSSYF
-137 PNDGSKLD
+137 PSDGDRLAYFLGGTGSDANSKRIATLD
-145 YFISGNTSS
+145 DT
-154 AQQRRVANL
+154 
-163 NGSATRWWLRSP
+163 ATAWWLRSP
-175 SAYYTHYVWG
+175 NTSSTASASVWIVG
-185 VFSNGGR
+185 SNGR
-192 DYWSAS
+192 HDYWQAATPSC
-198 NSYGVRPALIFP
+198 GVRPALIFP

-215 LDDGTVSTAPP
+215 LDDGTVSTAPQ

-241 GIPVSWS
+241 GIPISWS

-257 LERKADSGSW
+257 LERKADSGAW

-342 SQISLV
+342 NQISLV

-366 QSIPVME
+366 RSIPVME

-387 QTSSGPV
+387 QTGSGPV

-411 AGGVAQLTKSGEN
+411 SGGVAQLTKSGAN

-492 YVAKHDYESGLNG
+492 YVAKLNYEQALNG
-505 PGRTLLVRKEC
+505 AGRTLLVRKDIWERNTWGLDTSGT
-516 YDQRA
+516 YD
-521 WDKGNVNAYASSDL
+521 GSDIDVRL
-535 DSWFNSTYKN
+535 NGTYKN
-545 MLDAD
+545 
-550 IRSLIGTTKI
+550 SLGSGVQAAMGTTTFYCTENAVSDEVIPLSK
-560 RYTPG
+560 
-565 NGNWTV
+565 
-571 DTLERAVFALS
+571 AVFALS
-582 ATELGQSA
+582 LTELGKSA
-590 SWFNVEGS
+590 DTANVEGS
-598 ALPIANTLKV
+598 ALPIAGTLQI
-608 AYLNGNTNNQWT
+608 AMYEGDESSQWT
-620 RSPRTDD
+620 RSPDITD
-627 TDEAVILSS
+627 S
-636 GGNVSYYSC
+636 GRSNMLYPNGEQTSARNSLN
-645 DKSHGS
+645 HGY
-651 RPCFTLP
+651 RPAFTLP

-667 DGNGALH
+667 DGNGALY
-674 DAQEYDQGG
+674 DAQEYDQAG

-708 YGEDNPNTLTFPFK
+708 SGESTPNSLIAPFS
-722 PKVVF
+722 PKAMFIVP
-727 VCGNARAGTSNAEDG
+727 GGSHAGYLVGIWLGGDRMSGQIGEVG
-742 AITIMSSG
+742 AN
-750 VTDYIGS
+750 IGS
-757 SVGTRDYMN
+757 NVMVEGN
-766 AIVAWSENT
+766 KI
-775 VSWYADVSGDN
+775 SWYSTGGPWDQFNASPDAMGGAG
-786 RFYPYQQLNAAEY
+786 FYYL
-799 TYYYIALG
+799 IFG

>member
-51 IAENRVWDSGNSN
+51 IAEKRAWNSLN
-64 VLESSDIQSY
+64 NNILEGSSLQSY
-74 LNGTWINRYD
+74 LNSSWPSRYD
-84 TDIRNAIKQVKI
+84 ADIQNAIKQVKV
-96 PYRQNGGS
+96 PYRQGGGAH
-104 SGTDRNGAN
+104 GTDQTGSN
-113 GLSCKIF
+113 GLSCKVF
-120 LLSGREVGFT
+120 LLSGYEVGFT
-130 NNESSYF
+130 TSDIGYIPTDGAKLSYF
-137 PNDGSKLD
+137 LDGT
-145 YFISGNTSS
+145 GSS
-154 AQQRRVANL
+154 ARQKRVASL
-163 NGSATRWWLRSP
+163 AGFGDSTWWLRSP
-175 SAYYTHYVWG
+175 YDNNTTDVIYI
-185 VFSNGGR
+185 
-192 DYWSAS
+192 
-198 NSYGVRPALIFP
+198 NSTGSDAHMDANFVNIGVRPAMVLP
-210 ADLLV
+210 ATLFV
-215 LDDGTVSTAPP
+215 LDDGTVSTAPQ

-241 GIPVSWS
+241 GIPISWS

-257 LERKADSGSW
+257 LERKADSGAW

-305 SAAVQVAAASA
+305 SAAVPVLAASA
-316 LVISGQDGSLGTV
+316 LAISGTDGSLGTV

-366 QSIPVME
+366 RSIPVME

-387 QTSSGPV
+387 QTGSGPV

-411 AGGVAQLTKSGEN
+411 SGGVAQLTKIGAN

-461 VPRYQEVTVNLSAA
+461 VPRYQEVTVNLPAA

-492 YVAKHDYESGLNG
+492 YVAKLNYEQALNG
-505 PGRTLLVRKEC
+505 AGRTLLVRKDISQRNIWGWDTSRN
-516 YDQRA
+516 YD
-521 WDKGNVNAYASSDL
+521 GSDI
-535 DSWFNSTYKN
+535 DTWMNGTYKGLLAGDVQTA
-545 MLDAD
+545 M
-550 IRSLIGTTKI
+550 GTTSFY
-560 RYTPG
+560 YTSG
-565 NGNWTV
+565 S
-571 DTLERAVFALS
+571 LEAEVIPLQKAVFALS
-582 ATELGQSA
+582 LTELGWNA
-590 SWFNVEGS
+590 ATANVEGS
-598 ALPIANTLKV
+598 ELPIAGTLQI
-608 AYLNGNTNNQWT
+608 AMYEGDAIGQWT
-620 RSPRTDD
+620 RSPDITD
-627 TDEAVILSS
+627 TGRANLVTPQGKASTQRNETTF
-636 GGNVSYYSC
+636 GY
-645 DKSHGS
+645 

-674 DAQEYDQGG
+674 DAQEYDQAG

-708 YGEDNPNTLTFPFK
+708 AGESSPNSLIAPFS
-722 PKVVF
+722 PKAMFIVP
-727 VCGNARAGTSNAEDG
+727 GGTSASYFMG
-742 AITIMSSG
+742 IWTG
-750 VTDYIGS
+750 G
-757 SVGTRDYMN
+757 DYMSG
-766 AIVAWSENT
+766 APGENGASACSKVT
-775 VSWYADVSGDN
+775 VEGNKIQWYSTGGPWAQFNTSPTSMGGAG
-786 RFYPYQQLNAAEY
+786 FYYL
-799 TYYYIALG
+799 IFG

>member
-21 SPVEYLVVQQGKPGS
+21 SPVEFYVAKHDYESGLNGAGRTLLVRRECYREGTFNSAGTNDYANGS
-36 MYDDSCDGTW
+36 A
-46 LLRKD
+46 D
-51 IAENRVWDSGNSN
+51 IW
-64 VLESSDIQSY
+64 
-74 LNGTWINRYD
+74 LNGTYKGLLD
-84 TDIRNAIKQVKI
+84 GDVQTAIGETTFYYT
-96 PYRQNGGS
+96 PGNGNEDVTTLERS
-104 SGTDRNGAN
+104 IFILSMAELNQDEGAN
-113 GLSCKIF
+113 VNKEGTALDIAGILHFAYMNGEPAYQWTRS
-120 LLSGREVGFT
+120 
-130 NNESSYF
+130 
-137 PNDGSKLD
+137 PSKLD
-145 YFISGNTSS
+145 NYS
-154 AQQRRVANL
+154 AWRL
-163 NGSATRWWLRSP
+163 NP
-175 SAYYTHYVWG
+175 S
-185 VFSNGGR
+185 GGR
-192 DYWSAS
+192 GNYNAAAS
-198 NSYGVRPALIFP
+198 FGYRPVFTLPGFCS
-210 ADLLV
+210 V
-215 LDDGTVSTAPP
+215 DDNNMVSTVLAP
-226 SPATLTVPSIVMQGQ
+226 PATLTVPSIVMQGQ
-241 GIPVSWS
+241 GIPISWS

-257 LERKADSGSW
+257 LERKADSGAW
-267 TQVYSGANL
+267 AQVYSGANL

-291 VKAGADGTYGDYTT
+291 VKAGVDGTYGDYTT

-366 QSIPVME
+366 RSIPVME

-387 QTSSGPV
+387 QTSGGPV

-411 AGGVAQLTKSGEN
+411 AGGVAQLTKSGAN
-424 LLPKT
+424 LLLPKT

-461 VPRYQEVTVNLSAA
+461 VPRYQEVTVNLPAA

-492 YVAKHDYESGLNG
+492 YVAKLNYEQALNG
-505 PGRTLLVRKEC
+505 AGRTLLVRKEC

-521 WDKGNVNAYASSDL
+521 WDEGIVNAYASSDIDTWL
-535 DSWFNSTYKN
+535 NGTYKN
-545 MLDAD
+545 LLGSDVQSA
-550 IRSLIGTTKI
+550 IGTTQFY
-560 RYTPG
+560 YTPG
-565 NGNWTV
+565 NENKTV
-571 DTLERAVFALS
+571 GTLGRSVFLLS
-582 ATELGQSA
+582 LTELGKTA
-590 SWFNVEGS
+590 SHANVEGS
-598 ALPIANTLKV
+598 ALPIASTLQI
-608 AYLNGNTNNQWT
+608 AYNSSGSATTQWT
-620 RSPRTDD
+620 RSPYT
-627 TDEAVILSS
+627 
-636 GGNVSYYSC
+636 GNTNCAWRLYPDGNIIYSYC
-645 DKSHGS
+645 TNTNGS
-651 RPCFTLP
+651 RPAFTLP

>member
-51 IAENRVWDSGNSN
+51 VAENRVWDSGNSN
-64 VLESSDIQSY
+64 VLESSDIQAY
-74 LNGTWINRYD
+74 LNGTWLTRYD
-84 TDIRNAIKQVKI
+84 TNIQNAIKQVKI
-96 PYRQNGGS
+96 PYCVGGGS
-104 SGTDRNGAN
+104 ATVNSGAN

-120 LLSGREVGFT
+120 LLSGYEVGFT
-130 NNESSYF
+130 TSVNQYF
-137 PNDGSKLD
+137 PVDGAKLA
-145 YFISGNTSS
+145 YFLSGNDSS
-154 AQQRRVANL
+154 ANQKRVATL
-163 NGSATRWWLRSP
+163 NGGDTGFWWTRSP
-175 SAYYTHYVWG
+175 HKESTDDVSLWI
-185 VFSNGGR
+185 VNRNGQS
-192 DYWSAS
+192 DYWQAATPSC
-198 NSYGVRPALIFP
+198 GVRPALIFP

-215 LDDGTVSTAPP
+215 LDDGTVSTAPQ

-257 LERKADSGSW
+257 LERKADSGAW

-291 VKAGADGTYGDYTT
+291 VKAGVDGTYGDYTT
-305 SAAVQVAAASA
+305 SAAVPVLAASA
-316 LVISGQDGSLGTV
+316 LAISGTDGSLGTV

-366 QSIPVME
+366 RSIPVME

-387 QTSSGPV
+387 QTGSGPV

-411 AGGVAQLTKSGEN
+411 SGGVAQLTKIGAN

-448 DKLTRAVTYAGEQ
+448 DKLTRAVTYA
-461 VPRYQEVTVNLSAA
+461 
-475 QEGDIVQ
+475 
-482 LPEGGKLVEF
+482 
-492 YVAKHDYESGLNG
+492 
-505 PGRTLLVRKEC
+505 
-516 YDQRA
+516 
-521 WDKGNVNAYASSDL
+521 
-535 DSWFNSTYKN
+535 
-545 MLDAD
+545 
-550 IRSLIGTTKI
+550 
-560 RYTPG
+560 
-565 NGNWTV
+565 
-571 DTLERAVFALS
+571 
-582 ATELGQSA
+582 
-590 SWFNVEGS
+590 
-598 ALPIANTLKV
+598 
-608 AYLNGNTNNQWT
+608 
-620 RSPRTDD
+620 
-627 TDEAVILSS
+627 
-636 GGNVSYYSC
+636 
-645 DKSHGS
+645 
-651 RPCFTLP
+651 
-658 STFTATYYV
+658 TA
-667 DGNGALH
+667 
-674 DAQEYDQGG
+674 G

-708 YGEDNPNTLTFPFK
+708 AGESSPNTLTFPFE
-722 PKVVF
+722 PKMVVITA
-727 VCGNARAGTSNAEDG
+727 GNPYNGTALLGPTTGFSYL
-742 AITIMSSG
+742 TIASVNNIYYMV
-750 VTDYIGS
+750 VTVNQNSI
-757 SVGTRDYMN
+757 
-766 AIVAWSENT
+766 
-775 VSWYADVSGDN
+775 SWYTGLENPDGSYRQMND
-786 RFYPYQQLNAAEY
+786 EY
-799 TYYYIALG
+799 NTYSYVAIG

>member
-51 IAENRVWDSGNSN
+51 IAEKRAWNSLNNN
-64 VLESSDIQSY
+64 VLEDSSLRSY
-74 LNGTWINRYD
+74 LNSSWPNRYD
-84 TDIRNAIKQVKI
+84 TDIQNAIKQVKV
-96 PYRQNGGS
+96 PYRQGGGAH
-104 SGTDRNGAN
+104 GTDQTGSN
-113 GLSCKIF
+113 GLSCKVF
-120 LLSGREVGFT
+120 LLSGFELGWAYRD
-130 NNESSYF
+130 NQYF
-137 PNDGSKLD
+137 PSDGDRLAYFLD
-145 YFISGNTSS
+145 GTGS
-154 AQQRRVANL
+154 AANQKRVATL
-163 NGSATRWWLRSP
+163 NGSATVWWTRSP
-175 SAYYTHYVWG
+175 VTNSTDLVWRVLSDGDYHYNHSVN
-185 VFSNGGR
+185 FT
-192 DYWSAS
+192 
-198 NSYGVRPALIFP
+198 YGVRPALIFP

-257 LERKADSGSW
+257 LERKADSGAW

-291 VKAGADGTYGDYTT
+291 VKAGVDGTYGDYTT
-305 SAAVQVAAASA
+305 SAAVPVLAASA
-316 LVISGQDGSLGTV
+316 LAISGTDGSLGTV

-366 QSIPVME
+366 RSIPVME

-387 QTSSGPV
+387 QTGSGPV

-411 AGGVAQLTKSGEN
+411 SGGVAQLTKSGAN

-448 DKLTRAVTYAGEQ
+448 DKLTRAVTYATGGEQ

-482 LPEGGKLVEF
+482 LPEGVKLVEF
-492 YVAKHDYESGLNG
+492 YVAKLNYEQALNG
-505 PGRTLLVRKEC
+505 AGRTLLVRKDIWGRNTWGLDTSGT
-516 YDQRA
+516 YD
-521 WDKGNVNAYASSDL
+521 GSDIDIRL
-535 DSWFNSTYKN
+535 NGTYKN
-545 MLDAD
+545 
-550 IRSLIGTTKI
+550 SLGSDVQAAMGTTTFYCTENAVSDEVIPLSK
-560 RYTPG
+560 
-565 NGNWTV
+565 
-571 DTLERAVFALS
+571 AVFALS
-582 ATELGQSA
+582 LTELGWNA
-590 SWFNVEGS
+590 ATANVEGS
-598 ALPIANTLKV
+598 ELPIAGTLQI
-608 AYLNGNTNNQWT
+608 AMYEGDAIGQWT
-620 RSPRTDD
+620 RSPDITD
-627 TDEAVILSS
+627 TGRANLVTPQGKASTQRNETTF
-636 GGNVSYYSC
+636 GY
-645 DKSHGS
+645 

-674 DAQEYDQGG
+674 DAQEYDQAG

-708 YGEDNPNTLTFPFK
+708 AGKSGPNTLTFPFE
-722 PKVVF
+722 PKMVVITAKNPNN
-727 VCGNARAGTSNAEDG
+727 GTAILGPTAGFSYLTIASVNNTFYMAVTVDQTS
-742 AITIMSSG
+742 I
-750 VTDYIGS
+750 
-757 SVGTRDYMN
+757 
-766 AIVAWSENT
+766 
-775 VSWYADVSGDN
+775 SWYTGLETSDGSYRQMN
-786 RFYPYQQLNAAEY
+786 NEY
-799 TYYYIALG
+799 NTYSYVAIG

>member
-51 IAENRVWDSGNSN
+51 IAEKRAWNSLN
-64 VLESSDIQSY
+64 NNILEGSSLQSY
-74 LNGTWINRYD
+74 LNSSWPSRYD
-84 TDIRNAIKQVKI
+84 ADIQNAIKQVKV
-96 PYRQNGGS
+96 PYRQGGGAH
-104 SGTDRNGAN
+104 GTDQTGSN
-113 GLSCKIF
+113 GLSCKVF
-120 LLSGREVGFT
+120 LLSGYEVGFT
-130 NNESSYF
+130 TSDIGYIPTDGAKLSYF
-137 PNDGSKLD
+137 LDGT
-145 YFISGNTSS
+145 GSS
-154 AQQRRVANL
+154 ARQKRVASL
-163 NGSATRWWLRSP
+163 AGFGDSTWWLRSP
-175 SAYYTHYVWG
+175 YDNNTTDVIYI
-185 VFSNGGR
+185 
-192 DYWSAS
+192 
-198 NSYGVRPALIFP
+198 NSTGSDAHLDANFVNIGVRPAMVLP
-210 ADLLV
+210 ATLFV
-215 LDDGTVSTAPP
+215 LDDGTVFTAPQ

-241 GIPVSWS
+241 GIPISWS

-257 LERKADSGSW
+257 LERKADSGAW

-329 TADIPYTVSTDTG
+329 TADLPYTVSTDTG
-342 SQISLV
+342 NQISLV

-387 QTSSGPV
+387 QTGSGPV

-411 AGGVAQLTKSGEN
+411 SGGVAQLTKSGAN

-461 VPRYQEVTVNLSAA
+461 VPRYQEVTVNLPAA

-492 YVAKHDYESGLNG
+492 YVAKLNYEQALNG
-505 PGRTLLVRKEC
+505 AGRTLLVRKEC

-521 WDKGNVNAYASSDL
+521 WDEGIVNAYASSDIDTWL
-535 DSWFNSTYKN
+535 NGTYKN
-545 MLDAD
+545 LLGSDVQSA
-550 IRSLIGTTKI
+550 IGTTQFY
-560 RYTPG
+560 YTPG
-565 NGNWTV
+565 NENKTV
-571 DTLERAVFALS
+571 GTLGRSVFLLS
-582 ATELGQSA
+582 LTELGKTA
-590 SWFNVEGS
+590 SHANVEGS
-598 ALPIANTLKV
+598 ALPIASTLQI
-608 AYLNGNTNNQWT
+608 AYNSSGSATTQWT
-620 RSPRTDD
+620 RSPYT
-627 TDEAVILSS
+627 
-636 GGNVSYYSC
+636 GNTNCAWRLYPDGNIIYSYC
-645 DKSHGS
+645 TNTNGS

-674 DAQEYDQGG
+674 DAQEYDQAG

-708 YGEDNPNTLTFPFK
+708 SGESTPNSLIAPFS
-722 PKVVF
+722 PKAMFIVP
-727 VCGNARAGTSNAEDG
+727 GGTSASYFMG
-742 AITIMSSG
+742 IWTG
-750 VTDYIGS
+750 G
-757 SVGTRDYMN
+757 DYMSG
-766 AIVAWSENT
+766 APGENGASACSKVT
-775 VSWYADVSGDN
+775 VEGNKIQWYSTGGPWAQFNTSPTSMGGAG
-786 RFYPYQQLNAAEY
+786 FYYL
-799 TYYYIALG
+799 IFG

>member
-46 LLRKD
+46 LMRRYGDSDYNQKWNAREDLNTYAD
-51 IAENRVWDSGNSN
+51 SSVNVWLNSTMLSMYDDVIQDN
-64 VLESSDIQSY
+64 VIE
-74 LNGTWINRYD
+74 
-84 TDIRNAIKQVKI
+84 AKI
-96 PYRQNGGS
+96 PYCVGGGS
-104 SGTDRNGAN
+104 ATIKSGAD
-113 GLSCKIF
+113 GLPCKVF
-120 LLSGREVGFT
+120 LPSGRELGNT
-130 NNESSYF
+130 IADDN
-137 PNDGSKLD
+137 PQDGMLLD
-145 YFISGNTSS
+145 YFN
-154 AQQRRVANL
+154 
-163 NGSATRWWLRSP
+163 NGTGLTARQLRNIGVSYHTRSP
-175 SAYYTHYVWG
+175 DPSRTGHMWQV
-185 VFSNGGR
+185 NGDGNFVTTSV
-192 DYWSAS
+192 DEIDFP
-198 NSYGVRPALIFP
+198 RPTLILP
-210 ADLLV
+210 KYLW
-215 LDDGTVSTAPP
+215 LDDTGNISNHLHISA
-226 SPATLTVPSIVMQGQ
+226 LTVPSIVMQGQ
-241 GIPVSWS
+241 GIPISWS

-257 LERKADSGSW
+257 LERKADSGAW

-291 VKAGADGTYGDYTT
+291 VKAGVDGTYGDYTT
-305 SAAVQVAAASA
+305 SAAVKVAAASA

-366 QSIPVME
+366 RSIPVME

-387 QTSSGPV
+387 QTGSGPV

-411 AGGVAQLTKSGEN
+411 SGGVAQLTKSGAN

-461 VPRYQEVTVNLSAA
+461 VPRYQEVTVNLPAA

-505 PGRTLLVRKEC
+505 PGRTLLVRKDC
-516 YDQRA
+516 YDNRV
-521 WDKGNVNAYASSDL
+521 WDNGNVNAYASSDL

-571 DTLERAVFALS
+571 DTLGRAVFALS

-667 DGNGALH
+667 DGNGALY
-674 DAQEYDQGG
+674 DAQEYDQAG

-708 YGEDNPNTLTFPFK
+708 SGNAHPNSLTLPFI
-722 PKVVF
+722 PKVVIVNTTRRTDGQYTPAYRF
-727 VCGNARAGTSNAEDG
+727 GVFFCYGLDSEYNSLGGAWMYVNNNTVAGSLNENYAKL
-742 AITIMSSG
+742 
-750 VTDYIGS
+750 
-757 SVGTRDYMN
+757 VGT
-766 AIVAWSENT
+766 T
-775 VSWYADVSGDN
+775 LSWYTKASGAAS
-786 RFYPYQQLNAAEY
+786 QLNGSYQYDYLA
-799 TYYYIALG
+799 IG

>member
-51 IAENRVWDSGNSN
+51 IAEKMSWDSGNSS
-64 VLESSDIQSY
+64 VLENSEIQSY
-74 LNGTWINRYD
+74 LNGNWLNRYD
-84 TDIRNAIKQVKI
+84 ADIRNVIKQVKI
-96 PYRQNGGS
+96 PYRKNGGS
-104 SGTDRNGAN
+104 NGTDQTGAN

-120 LLSGREVGFT
+120 LLSGYEVGWSKNDDSAFPVDGT
-130 NNESSYF
+130 KLSYF
-137 PNDGSKLD
+137 TDGDGTSANNKRIAKL
-145 YFISGNTSS
+145 G
-154 AQQRRVANL
+154 
-163 NGSATRWWLRSP
+163 GSAINWWLRSP
-175 SAYYTHYVWG
+175 PTTRTIYAWAVD
-185 VFSNGGR
+185 SNGNY
-192 DYWSAS
+192 DYLAVAEP
-198 NSYGVRPALIFP
+198 YGVRPAMVLP
-210 ADLLV
+210 ATLFV
-215 LDDGTVSTAPP
+215 LDNGTVSVALPP
-226 SPATLTVPSIVMQGQ
+226 VDTLTVPSIVMQGQ
-241 GIPVSWS
+241 GIPISWS
-248 QADGADGYI
+248 RVDGADGYI
-257 LERKADSGSW
+257 LERKADSGAW
-267 TQVYSGANL
+267 THVYSGANL

-342 SQISLV
+342 NQISLV

-411 AGGVAQLTKSGEN
+411 SGGVAQLTKSGAN

-461 VPRYQEVTVNLSAA
+461 VPRYQEVTVNLPAA

-492 YVAKHDYESGLNG
+492 YVAKLNYEQVLNG
-505 PGRTLLVRKEC
+505 AGRTLLVRKDIWERNIWGDESSGT
-516 YDQRA
+516 YDGSYIDVRLNGA
-521 WDKGNVNAYASSDL
+521 
-535 DSWFNSTYKN
+535 YKN
-545 MLDAD
+545 
-550 IRSLIGTTKI
+550 SLGSNVQAAMGTTTFYCTENAVSAEVI
-560 RYTPG
+560 
-565 NGNWTV
+565 
-571 DTLERAVFALS
+571 TLSKAVFALS
-582 ATELGQSA
+582 LTELGWNA
-590 SWFNVEGS
+590 ETANKEGS
-598 ALPIANTLKV
+598 ELPIAGTLQI
-608 AYLNGNTNNQWT
+608 AMYEGDANGQWT
-620 RSPRTDD
+620 RSPDITD
-627 TDEAVILSS
+627 TGRANFVTALGKASTQRN
-636 GGNVSYYSC
+636 GATFGY
-645 DKSHGS
+645 

-667 DGNGALH
+667 DGQGALH

-708 YGEDNPNTLTFPFK
+708 AGESSPNTLTFPFE
-722 PKVVF
+722 PKMVVITAENPNNGTAMLGPTAGF
-727 VCGNARAGTSNAEDG
+727 SYLTIASGNNTFYMAVTVDQTS
-742 AITIMSSG
+742 I
-750 VTDYIGS
+750 
-757 SVGTRDYMN
+757 
-766 AIVAWSENT
+766 
-775 VSWYADVSGDN
+775 SWYTGLETSDGSYRQMN
-786 RFYPYQQLNAAEY
+786 NEY
-799 TYYYIALG
+799 NTYSYVAIG

>member
-8 VAVGSIVKLNESG
+8 VAVGGIVKLNESG
-21 SPVEYLVVQQGKPGS
+21 SPVEYLVVQQGKPSS

-51 IAENRVWDSGNSN
+51 VAENRVWDSGNSN
-64 VLESSDIQSY
+64 VLESSDIQAY
-74 LNGTWINRYD
+74 LNGTWLTRYD
-84 TDIRNAIKQVKI
+84 TNIQNAIKQVKI
-96 PYRQNGGS
+96 PYCVGGGS
-104 SGTDRNGAN
+104 ATVNSGAN

-120 LLSGREVGFT
+120 LLSGYEVGFT
-130 NNESSYF
+130 TSVNQYF
-137 PNDGSKLD
+137 PVDGAKLA
-145 YFISGNTSS
+145 YFLSGNDSS
-154 AQQRRVANL
+154 ANQKRVATL
-163 NGSATRWWLRSP
+163 NGGDTGFWWTRSP
-175 SAYYTHYVWG
+175 HKESTDDVSLWI
-185 VFSNGGR
+185 VNRNGQS
-192 DYWSAS
+192 DYWQAATPSC
-198 NSYGVRPALIFP
+198 GVRPALIFP

-215 LDDGTVSTAPP
+215 LDDGTVSTAPQ

-257 LERKADSGSW
+257 LERKADSGAW

-342 SQISLV
+342 NQISLV

-387 QTSSGPV
+387 QTGSGPV

-411 AGGVAQLTKSGEN
+411 AGGVAQLTKSGAN

-461 VPRYQEVTVNLSAA
+461 VPRYQEVTVNLPAA

-482 LPEGGKLVEF
+482 LPEGGKLAEF
-492 YVAKHDYESGLNG
+492 YVAKLNYEQALNG
-505 PGRTLLVRKEC
+505 AGRTLLVRKDV

-521 WDKGNVNAYASSDL
+521 WDEGNVNAYASSDL

-571 DTLERAVFALS
+571 DTLGRAVFALS

-708 YGEDNPNTLTFPFK
+708 YGENNPSTLSFSFN
-722 PKVVF
+722 PKF
-727 VCGNARAGTSNAEDG
+727 VWIYRDAGGGGNIAWAIGWLSKVAGGSYNPGGSNFQG
-742 AITIMSSG
+742 YYGSKLTISDW
-750 VTDYIGS
+750 TETI
-757 SVGTRDYMN
+757 
-766 AIVAWSENT
+766 
-775 VSWYADVSGDN
+775 SWYSTSEAQAQFNSSN
-786 RFYPYQQLNAAEY
+786 I
-799 TYYYIALG
+799 TYHYFAIG

>member
-21 SPVEYLVVQQGKPGS
+21 SPVEFYVAKHNYESGLNGAGRTLLVRRECYREGTFNSAGTNDYANGS
-36 MYDDSCDGTW
+36 A
-46 LLRKD
+46 D
-51 IAENRVWDSGNSN
+51 IW
-64 VLESSDIQSY
+64 
-74 LNGTWINRYD
+74 LNGTYKGLLDSDVQTAIGETTFYYTPGNGNEDVTTLERSIFILSMAELNQD
-84 TDIRNAIKQVKI
+84 EGAIVNKEGTALDIAGILHFA
-96 PYRQNGGS
+96 YMNGEPAYQWTRS
-104 SGTDRNGAN
+104 
-113 GLSCKIF
+113 
-120 LLSGREVGFT
+120 
-130 NNESSYF
+130 
-137 PNDGSKLD
+137 PSKLD
-145 YFISGNTSS
+145 NSS
-154 AQQRRVANL
+154 AWRL
-163 NGSATRWWLRSP
+163 NP
-175 SAYYTHYVWG
+175 S
-185 VFSNGGR
+185 GGR
-192 DYWSAS
+192 GSYNAAAS
-198 NSYGVRPALIFP
+198 FGYRPVFTLPGFCS
-210 ADLLV
+210 V
-215 LDDGTVSTAPP
+215 DDNNMVSTVLAP
-226 SPATLTVPSIVMQGQ
+226 PATLTVPSIVMQGQ
-241 GIPVSWS
+241 GIPISWS

-257 LERKADSGSW
+257 LERKADSGAW

-291 VKAGADGTYGDYTT
+291 VKAGADGAYGDYTT

-411 AGGVAQLTKSGEN
+411 AGGVAQLTKSGAN

-461 VPRYQEVTVNLSAA
+461 VPRYQEVTVNLPAA

-492 YVAKHDYESGLNG
+492 YVAKLNYEQALNG
-505 PGRTLLVRKEC
+505 AGRTLLVRKDISQRNIWGWDTSRN
-516 YDQRA
+516 YD
-521 WDKGNVNAYASSDL
+521 GSDI
-535 DSWFNSTYKN
+535 DTWMNGTYKGLLAGDVQTA
-545 MLDAD
+545 M
-550 IRSLIGTTKI
+550 GTTSFY
-560 RYTPG
+560 YTSG
-565 NGNWTV
+565 S
-571 DTLERAVFALS
+571 LEAEVIPLQKAVFALS
-582 ATELGQSA
+582 LTELGWNA
-590 SWFNVEGS
+590 ATANAEGS
-598 ALPIANTLKV
+598 ELPIAGTLQI
-608 AYLNGNTNNQWT
+608 AMYEGDAIGQWT
-620 RSPRTDD
+620 RSPDITD
-627 TDEAVILSS
+627 TGRANLVTPQGKASTQRNETTF
-636 GGNVSYYSC
+636 GY
-645 DKSHGS
+645 

-708 YGEDNPNTLTFPFK
+708 SGESTPNSLIAPFS
-722 PKVVF
+722 PKAMFIVP
-727 VCGNARAGTSNAEDG
+727 GGSYAGYLVGIWLGGDRMSGQIGEVG
-742 AITIMSSG
+742 AN
-750 VTDYIGS
+750 IGS
-757 SVGTRDYMN
+757 NVMVEGN
-766 AIVAWSENT
+766 KI
-775 VSWYADVSGDN
+775 SWYSTGGPWDQFNASPDAMGGAG
-786 RFYPYQQLNAAEY
+786 FYYL
-799 TYYYIALG
+799 IFG

>member
-21 SPVEYLVVQQGKPGS
+21 SPVEFYVAKHDYESGLNGAGRTLVV
-36 MYDDSCDGTW
+36 
-46 LLRKD
+46 RKD
-51 IAENRVWDSGNSN
+51 VYDQRAWHSSN
-64 VLESSDIQSY
+64 VNAWASCTMRSWLNSTYKGLLDADIQESMGTTTY
-74 LNGTWINRYD
+74 RYTPGNGSWGVTTRSD
-84 TDIRNAIKQVKI
+84 AV
-96 PYRQNGGS
+96 
-104 SGTDRNGAN
+104 
-113 GLSCKIF
+113 F
-120 LLSGREVGFT
+120 LLSLTELGQSHTYANVEGSALPIAST
-130 NNESSYF
+130 LQIAYQ
-137 PNDGSKLD
+137 DGAATTQWTRSPD
-145 YFISGNTSS
+145 TDNTSFAWRLVS
-154 AQQRRVANL
+154 SGDVSNVVCTSTY
-163 NGSATRWWLRSP
+163 GS
-175 SAYYTHYVWG
+175 
-185 VFSNGGR
+185 
-192 DYWSAS
+192 
-198 NSYGVRPALIFP
+198 RPAFTLP
-210 ADLLV
+210 SSLYV
-215 LDDGTVSTAPP
+215 SDDGTVFEAPAAP
-226 SPATLTVPSIVMQGQ
+226 TTLTVPSIVMQGQ
-241 GIPVSWS
+241 GIPISWS

-257 LERKADSGSW
+257 LERKADSGAW

-291 VKAGADGTYGDYTT
+291 VKAGVDGTYGDYTT
-305 SAAVQVAAASA
+305 SAAVPVLAASA
-316 LVISGQDGSLGTV
+316 LAISGTDGSLGTV

-366 QSIPVME
+366 RSIPVME

-387 QTSSGPV
+387 QTGSGPV

-411 AGGVAQLTKSGEN
+411 SGGVAQLTKIGAN

-461 VPRYQEVTVNLSAA
+461 VPRYQEVTVNLPAA

-492 YVAKHDYESGLNG
+492 YVAKLNYEQALNG
-505 PGRTLLVRKEC
+505 AGRTLLVRKEC

-521 WDKGNVNAYASSDL
+521 WDEGNVNAYASSDL

-571 DTLERAVFALS
+571 DTLGRAVFALS

-658 STFTATYYV
+658 SAFTATYYV

-708 YGEDNPNTLTFPFK
+708 SGESTPNSLIVPFS
-722 PKVVF
+722 PKAMFIVP
-727 VCGNARAGTSNAEDG
+727 GGTSASYFMG
-742 AITIMSSG
+742 IWTG
-750 VTDYIGS
+750 G
-757 SVGTRDYMN
+757 DYMSG
-766 AIVAWSENT
+766 APGENGASACSKVT
-775 VSWYADVSGDN
+775 VEGNKIQWYSTGGPWAQFNTSPTSMGGAG
-786 RFYPYQQLNAAEY
+786 FYYL
-799 TYYYIALG
+799 IFG